1 MPGLTDVSQTLD
13 ALERKLRDLE
23 RELGAPPPAGAPA
36 APAAPSAGA
45 GGLDELARQIDDLA
59 RFREQLQR
67 VGRELEEE
75 YARVIARLEGGAAGL
90 GASAAA
96 PEPAAHEP
104 DPKPIAPTAGPQRAA
119 AAESAPA
126 EPGRIAPLH
135 ADPAAAEPAVGAAPL
150 APEPAAPHPAPAE
163 PPAAAPPSVP
173 PAPGAATESVV
184 LDAGPFADLAALGAF
199 EQAVAGIGGVAAVDV
214 TGFEGRRAVVE
225 VRLVA
230 PVALLDELRAAL
242 PHAFVRAA
250 ASPGRMVLDLEP
262 QR

>member
-23 RELGAPPPAGAPA
+23 RGLGAPPPAGAPA

-75 YARVIARLEGGAAGL
+75 YTRVIARLGGEAAGL
-90 GASAAA
+90 GAQAAAPAAAA
-96 PEPAAHEP
+96 PEPPAREP
-104 DPKPIAPTAGPQRAA
+104 DRAPVAPAA
-119 AAESAPA
+119 APERPAPA
-126 EPGRIAPLH
+126 EPAPEL
-135 ADPAAAEPAVGAAPL
+135 AAAEPAP
-150 APEPAAPHPAPAE
+150 
-163 PPAAAPPSVP
+163 
-173 PAPGAATESVV
+173 ATESVV

-250 ASPGRMVLDLEP
+250 ASPGRLVLDLEP